1 MANGEKQDISAL
13 KQFIE
18 DDKVYYLERDIYIDS
33 DTSSQANFRGPMF
46 TSYGTKQSIKPFS
59 VDVSTPNPDSVG
71 QEKLYVTQTYHKEDF
86 KNANYPFSDYD
97 YFNLQPSVYEEFTY
111 SNNEHSII
119 DDFKLINR
127 VSREVFRPGDF
138 DCSIIN
144 KQDIERTM
152 NLLSQV
158 DLSHKANSM
167 PNNLSQG
174 EQQRAA
180 IALAVVK
187 NPSMILADEPTS
199 SLDDIN
205 CQKILNLL
213 KQHAKSTNAKLI
225 IITHDQRLKSQFN
238 KSIKL

>member
-1 MANGEKQDISAL
+1 MLKTRAIRFSYDNNNHFSFPDINLRDGEELLILGKSGVGKTTLVQIIAGLLKPSSGLIEYNGIHVNNLLAKKLDSYRGKHVGMVFQKPRFVKNISVL
-13 KQFIE
+13 
-18 DDKVYYLERDIYIDS
+18 DNLLLSLYL
-33 DTSSQANFRGPMF
+33 
-46 TSYGTKQSIKPFS
+46 
-59 VDVSTPNPDSVG
+59 
-71 QEKLYVTQTYHKEDF
+71 
-86 KNANYPFSDYD
+86 
-97 YFNLQPSVYEEFTY
+97 
-111 SNNEHSII
+111 
-119 DDFKLINR
+119 
-127 VSREVFRPGDF
+127 SR
-138 DCSIIN
+138 N